1 MMTVSHHSDG
11 TIVGTFVSLGM
22 ALYSFFGSTLVVV
35 QWTAAVLS
43 IAVAAVTLYS
53 AFRKNK

>member
-1 MMTVSHHSDG
+1 MAHVQHGDG
-11 TIVGTFVSLGM
+11 TIAGALVSLGM

-43 IAVAAVTLYS
+43 IAVASVTLYS
-53 AFRKNK
+53 AFRKLK